1 MDRCRLT
8 SIGTGTRWNHCNLA
22 EVVSHV
28 LWVPDLWFTMN
39 DTWVTWVMYQLK
51 SKDREYSGL
60 HVGSGRTQLS
70 KNPWKILFSK
80 VLTRPPPSG
89 VYNPFLI
96 QSHVALET
104 AQGSEFQSWSSS
116 SAFFLRSQRNFRK
129 SPQLTLLTL
138 LTLNQTRTVQKSPR
152 KPKKSIGIG
161 V

>member
-1 MDRCRLT
+1 
-8 SIGTGTRWNHCNLA
+8 
-22 EVVSHV
+22 
-28 LWVPDLWFTMN
+28 
-39 DTWVTWVMYQLK
+39 MYQLK
-51 SKDREYSGL
+51 SKDREYCGL
-60 HVGSGRTQLS
+60 HVGSGRTQLP

-96 QSHVALET
+96 QSHVAFET
-104 AQGSEFQSWSSS
+104 AQGSEFQSSSSS

-129 SPQLTLLTL
+129 TPQLTL

-152 KPKKSIGIG
+152 KPKKSIGIE